1 MAEEKKNIMDK
12 IAEANKS
19 VVTGIDEKDIEYWI
33 NISIMGKKYRV
44 PAGLTIMQAMEF
56 AGYRFIRSCG
66 CRAGFCGACTT
77 VYRIEGDYRLKTALA
92 CQTRAEDGMYLVQIP
107 FTPAQRANY
116 DINQLSSG
124 IDAFL
129 KVYPEI
135 LRCLGCN
142 SCTKACPQDIDVME
156 YIACGKR
163 GDVEKMA
170 EISFDCIMCG
180 LCAIRC
186 PAELAQYNYAQLAR
200 RLHGKYELP
209 LPEHLKKRL
218 EELKQGKYE
227 SELKRLMTMPLDE
240 LKKIYSSRDIEKE

>member
-1 MAEEKKNIMDK
+1 MVEENKNIMDK

-116 DINQLSSG
+116 DISQLRPG
-124 IDAFL
+124 IEAFL
-129 KVYPEI
+129 NVYPEI
-135 LRCLGCN
+135 LKCLGCN

-163 GDVEKMA
+163 GDIEKMA
-170 EISFDCIMCG
+170 EISFDCIQCG

-200 RLHGKYELP
+200 RLYGKYGMP
-209 LPEHLKKRL
+209 IPMHLKKRL
-218 EELKQGKYE
+218 GEIEQGKFE
-227 SELKRLMTMPLDE
+227 NEIKRLMTMPLDE
-240 LKKIYSSRDIEKE
+240 LKKVYSARDIEKE

>member
-1 MAEEKKNIMDK
+1 MAEERKNIMDE

-19 VVTGIDEKDIEYWI
+19 VITGIDEKDIQHWI
-33 NISIMGKKYRV
+33 TISIMGKKYRV

-77 VYRIEGDYRLKTALA
+77 VYRVEGDYRLKTALA
-92 CQTRAEDGMYLVQIP
+92 CQTRAENGMYLVQIP

-116 DINQLSSG
+116 DIKQLTPS
-124 IDAFL
+124 IEALL

-135 LRCLGCN
+135 LKCLGCN
-142 SCTKACPQDIDVME
+142 TCTKACPQEIDVME

-163 GDVEKMA
+163 GDIARMA
-170 EISFDCIMCG
+170 EISFDCIQCG

-200 RLHGKYELP
+200 RLHGKYQLAI
-209 LPEHLKKRL
+209 PEHLKKRL
-218 EELKQGKYE
+218 EEIKQGKFE
-227 SELKRLMTMPLDE
+227 AELKRLMSAPVEE
-240 LKKIYSSRDIEKE
+240 LRKLYASRDIEKE

>member
-1 MAEEKKNIMDK
+1 MADEKKNIMDE

-19 VVTGIDEKDIEYWI
+19 VVTGIDEKDILHWI
-33 NISIMGKKYRV
+33 HISILGKKYRV

-116 DINQLSSG
+116 DIEQLSPS
-124 IDAFL
+124 IESL
-129 KVYPEI
+129 LRIYPEI
-135 LRCLGCN
+135 LKCLGCN
-142 SCTKACPQDIDVME
+142 TCTKACPQEIDVME

-163 GDVEKMA
+163 GDIEKMA
-170 EISFDCIMCG
+170 EISFDCIQCG

-186 PAELAQYNYAQLAR
+186 PAELAQYNYAQFAR
-200 RLHGKYELP
+200 RLHGKYQLSI
-209 LPEHLKKRL
+209 PEHLQKRI
-218 EELKQGKYE
+218 EEIRQGKFE
-227 SELKRLMTMPLDE
+227 SELKRLMSAPVEE
-240 LKKIYSSRDIEKE
+240 LRKIYTSRVIEKE